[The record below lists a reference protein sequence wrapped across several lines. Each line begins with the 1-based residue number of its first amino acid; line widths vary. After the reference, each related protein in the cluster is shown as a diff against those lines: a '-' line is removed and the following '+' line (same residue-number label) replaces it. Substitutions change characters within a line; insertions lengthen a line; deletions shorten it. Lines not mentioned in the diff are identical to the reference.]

1 MFKSANILINLLS
14 KQEKVK
20 CLLIILLAFIISIFE
35 FFSASIIITYA
46 QFLNNPEY
54 EIQNNIFK
62 RLIGFFSENNI
73 LGLTLLL
80 GTTFILKNLLMA
92 IEAFFQNFSIQKMS
106 YNFKNKLLKKYSKM
120 DFESF
125 ISRNSSYNLQVIG
138 SDTEQS
144 FSAGLHALG
153 SIISESF
160 IFVTLIIFIIFIN
173 PVVSIFIFFII
184 IFFALITKKFVL
196 PNFYRWGLLFQ
207 QQGIDLTNSLLQ
219 FFQGYKEIL
228 LNKKQS
234 FFINCYKEVSRER
247 VNTQAIISAS
257 NSLPRII
264 LELFFIILFLSI
276 TLIFISFN
284 EDQTKIITILSGY
297 LYVGFKLMPG
307 LNRIITFF
315 NVFKSTTPRINRIN
329 EEYNH
334 LVTKNNYHSNKNFS
348 FKKNITIKDLSFR
361 FNKKKE
367 ITLVNINLVIN
378 KGDFIGIVGKTGSG
392 KSTFVNIILG
402 LLKPTAGNLLIDNKF
417 LPNTTEWINQIGYVS
432 QDIFLVDD
440 TIKSNIAFGE
450 KKIKV
455 KKLHEAIKNSDLSS
469 FINSLS
475 KKLETRVGEK
485 GLQISG
491 GEKQRIGIARALY
504 NESKVLI
511 FDEATSALDSETEKN
526 IMKTIKSLR
535 KKKTIIMITHKLNT
549 LKYCDKIVEIKDGKI
564 SKVEKKIGS

>member
-1 MFKSANILINLLS
+1 MFKSAHILISLLS
-14 KQEKVK
+14 KEEKVK

-54 EIQNNIFK
+54 VIPNNAFK
-62 RLIGFFSENNI
+62 KLIGFFSENNI

-106 YNFKNKLLKKYSKM
+106 YNFKNKLLRKYSKM

-125 ISRNSSYNLQVIG
+125 ISRNSSYNIQVIG

-160 IFVTLIIFIIFIN
+160 IFITLIVFIIFIN
-173 PVVSIFIFFII
+173 PIISLFIFFII
-184 IFFALITKKFVL
+184 VFFALITKKYVL

-329 EEYNH
+329 QEYNH

-361 FNKKKE
+361 FNNKRKT
-367 ITLVNINLVIN
+367 TLKNINLVIN

-392 KSTFVNIILG
+392 KSTLVNLILG

-417 LPNTTEWINQIGYVS
+417 LPNTKEWVNQIGYVS

-450 KKIKV
+450 KKIKL
-455 KKLHEAIKNSDLSS
+455 KKLHDAIRNSDLSS

-475 KKLETRVGEK
+475 NKLETRVGEK

-526 IMKTIKSLR
+526 IMKTVKSLK

-549 LKYCDKIVEIKDGKI
+549 LKYCDKILEIRDGRI
-564 SKVEKKIGS
+564 N

>member
-1 MFKSANILINLLS
+1 MFKSAHILISLLS
-14 KQEKVK
+14 KEEKVK

-54 EIQNNIFK
+54 EISNNAFK
-62 RLIGFFSENNI
+62 KLIGFFSENNI

-106 YNFKNKLLKKYSKM
+106 YNFKNKLLRKYSKM

-125 ISRNSSYNLQVIG
+125 ISRNSSYNIQVIG

-160 IFVTLIIFIIFIN
+160 IFITLIVFIIFIN
-173 PVVSIFIFFII
+173 PIISLFIFFII
-184 IFFALITKKFVL
+184 VFFALITKKYVL

-264 LELFFIILFLSI
+264 LELFFIILFLSV

-284 EDQTKIITILSGY
+284 EDQTKIVTILSGY

-361 FNKKKE
+361 FNNKRKT
-367 ITLVNINLVIN
+367 TLKNINLVIN

-392 KSTFVNIILG
+392 KSTLVNLILG

-417 LPNTTEWINQIGYVS
+417 LPDTTEWINQIGYVS

-450 KKIKV
+450 KKIKL
-455 KKLHEAIKNSDLSS
+455 KKLHDAIKNSDLSS
-469 FINSLS
+469 FINSLNN
-475 KKLETRVGEK
+475 KLETRVGEK

-511 FDEATSALDSETEKN
+511 FDEATSALDSETEEN
-526 IMKTIKSLR
+526 IIKTIKSLR

-549 LKYCDKIVEIKDGKI
+549 LEYCDNIVEIKDGKI
-564 SKVEKKIGS
+564 SKVEKK

>member
-184 IFFALITKKFVL
+184 IFFALITKKYVL

-247 VNTQAIISAS
+247 VNTQAIINAS

-284 EDQTKIITILSGY
+284 EDQTKIITTLSGY

-348 FKKNITIKDLSFR
+348 FKKNITIRDLSFR

>member
-1 MFKSANILINLLS
+1 MFKSAHILISLLS
-14 KQEKVK
+14 KEEKVK

-54 EIQNNIFK
+54 VIPNNAFK
-62 RLIGFFSENNI
+62 KLIGIFSENNI

-92 IEAFFQNFSIQKMS
+92 IEAFFLNFSIQKMS
-106 YNFKNKLLKKYSKM
+106 YNFKNKLLRKYSKM

-125 ISRNSSYNLQVIG
+125 ISRNSSYNIQVIG

-160 IFVTLIIFIIFIN
+160 IFITLIVFIIFIN
-173 PVVSIFIFFII
+173 PIISLFIFFII
-184 IFFALITKKFVL
+184 VFFALITKKYVL

-315 NVFKSTTPRINRIN
+315 NIFKSTTPRINRIN

-361 FNKKKE
+361 FNNKRKT
-367 ITLVNINLVIN
+367 TLKNINLVIN

-392 KSTFVNIILG
+392 KSTLVNLILG

-417 LPNTTEWINQIGYVS
+417 LPNTKEWVNQIGYVS

-450 KKIKV
+450 KKIKL
-455 KKLHEAIKNSDLSS
+455 KKLHDAIRNSDLSS

-475 KKLETRVGEK
+475 NKLETRVGEK

-526 IMKTIKSLR
+526 IMKTVKSLK

-549 LKYCDKIVEIKDGKI
+549 LKYCDKIVEIRDGRI
-564 SKVEKKIGS
+564 N